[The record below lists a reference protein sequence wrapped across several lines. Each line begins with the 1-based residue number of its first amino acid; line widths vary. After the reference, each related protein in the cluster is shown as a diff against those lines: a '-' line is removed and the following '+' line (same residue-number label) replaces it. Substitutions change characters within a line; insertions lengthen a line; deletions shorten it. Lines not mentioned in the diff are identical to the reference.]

1 MMRERVTSSVMATIG
16 YDPDARVMEVEFLS
30 GAVYRY
36 APVSGILYARL
47 RTASSHGQFFD
58 AHIRDVVPF
67 TRVA

>member
-1 MMRERVTSSVMATIG
+1 MMRESVTSSVMATVG
-16 YDPDARVMEVEFLS
+16 YDPDAQVMEVEFLS

-47 RTASSHGQFFD
+47 RTAPSLGQFFD